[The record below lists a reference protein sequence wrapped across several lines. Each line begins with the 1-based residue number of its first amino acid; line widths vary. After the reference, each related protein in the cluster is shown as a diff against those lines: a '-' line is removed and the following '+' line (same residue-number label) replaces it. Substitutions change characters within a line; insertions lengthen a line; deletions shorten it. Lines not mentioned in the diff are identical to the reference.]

1 MDKKFLKWY
10 RLFTGVIHGDKLKNH
25 DWVVWQ
31 AALASQQRE
40 TIDISELAMEG
51 RKMKKVI
58 DVDGNKYKT
67 VKIGKQVWMAENLK
81 VTHYRNGDPIS
92 NITINRNWEK
102 LKTGAYCN
110 YNNDES
116 YVPVYGRLYN
126 WYAVN
131 DVRGL
136 APEGWH
142 VPTDEEWRTLVDY
155 LGGNLIAGD
164 KLKETGTERWSS
176 PNTGATN
183 ESGFSGL
190 PGGYRYYDGTFYYLG
205 SYAYFWSASSY
216 LGGYAWSRR
225 LVYDCSDVRRY
236 YSGMRGGFSVR
247 CVRD

>member
-1 MDKKFLKWY
+1 M
-10 RLFTGVIHGDKLKNH
+10 KNI
-25 DWVVWQ
+25 
-31 AALASQQRE
+31 
-40 TIDISELAMEG
+40 TDI
-51 RKMKKVI
+51 
-58 DVDGNKYKT
+58 DGNKYKT
-67 VKIGKQVWMAENLK
+67 VKIDNQVWMAENLK

-110 YNNDES
+110 YNNDEK

-142 VPTDEEWRTLVDY
+142 VPTDEEWHTLVDY

-176 PNTGATN
+176 PNIGATN

-190 PGGYRYYDGTFYYLG
+190 PGGYRSHNGPFYSFGYYAF
-205 SYAYFWSASSY
+205 FWSASSFSGHGAWARG
-216 LGGYAWSRR
+216 LGCNSSCVSRGYS
-225 LVYDCSDVRRY
+225 Y
-236 YSGMRGGFSVR
+236 MRFGLSVR